1 MEALIARSIQVLIAL
16 GGAYVL
22 TLWFAIVVWTF
33 QDIQARSRSVVAQIF
48 STLVVLI
55 FSIPGLLIYL
65 ILRPRYT
72 LDDAFQRSLE
82 EEYLM
87 QDLEELPLCP
97 NCQQYVEDDW
107 VFCPNCR
114 IELRDNCIACDQLI
128 DLRWEICP
136 FCGTEQY
143 EDDIAITEPQPQ
155 PILAPSPQFLG
166 RPQLTQTQVQQI
178 AGRDE
183 EKTRPIIPATV
194 RVDLRSGDVATEQVP
209 ALPLGSRRGSFSTF
223 GEPRRVPIDGN
234 GYHPPEAASE
244 VQPSNVDNEPHE
256 DATDSDEDDPVPSG
270 VTDVSDG
277 ASAESDLE
285 KSATVDQ
292 SPSDTQPNDSST
304 ASANMGSDDGPTTEQ
319 TDEGGAPKKRS
330 RKRRSRSK
338 KPRSNSTDSNA
349 NQARKG

>member
-1 MEALIARSIQVLIAL
+1 MEALIARAVQVLIAL
-16 GGAYVL
+16 GGAYIL

-97 NCQQYVEDDW
+97 GCQQYVEDDW

-114 IELRDNCIACDQLI
+114 TELRDNCISCDQLI

-143 EDDIAITEPQPQ
+143 EDEDALPEPIVQPVMS
-155 PILAPSPQFLG
+155 PSPQYLG
-166 RPQLTQTQVQQI
+166 RPHLNPAEAFRLTESQEQ
-178 AGRDE
+178 
-183 EKTRPIIPATV
+183 TRPIIPATI
-194 RVDLRSGDVATEQVP
+194 RVDLRSGDVLTEPVP
-209 ALPLGSRRGSFSTF
+209 ELPLSSPIRSLDGG
-223 GEPRRVPIDGN
+223 GEPRRVSLDGN
-234 GYHPPEAASE
+234 GYHSQVRESSDDAVDGGSLQKNDRLDVYDEQLVESDIDDEADSPPDGAAPESTSE
-244 VQPSNVDNEPHE
+244 
-256 DATDSDEDDPVPSG
+256 
-270 VTDVSDG
+270 DVSG
-277 ASAESDLE
+277 
-285 KSATVDQ
+285 TV
-292 SPSDTQPNDSST
+292 SST
-304 ASANMGSDDGPTTEQ
+304 NENADDEASGPFKE
-319 TDEGGAPKKRS
+319 ESPERS
-330 RKRRSRSK
+330 QKPRKRRSRRK
-338 KPRSNSTDSNA
+338 KSTTSGSNSS
-349 NQARKG
+349 

>member
-1 MEALIARSIQVLIAL
+1 MEAFIARAVQVLIAL
-16 GGAYVL
+16 GGAYIL

-97 NCQQYVEDDW
+97 NCQQFVEDEW

-114 IELRDNCIACDQLI
+114 VELRDNCIACDQLI

-136 FCGTEQY
+136 YCGTEQY
-143 EDDIAITEPQPQ
+143 EDDLSLAEPPVQPV
-155 PILAPSPQFLG
+155 LMPSPQFLG
-166 RPQLTQTQVQQI
+166 RPQLTQRQVEQI
-178 AGRDE
+178 AGGDE
-183 EKTRPIIPATV
+183 ERTRPIIPATV

-209 ALPLGSRRGSFSTF
+209 ALPISSRVNLFSSV
-223 GEPRRVPIDGN
+223 GEPRRVSIDGN
-234 GYHPPEAASE
+234 GYHPPES
-244 VQPSNVDNEPHE
+244 QPVDEPVHQTDGKDSAGE
-256 DATDSDEDDPVPSG
+256 EELVPAGVSDVAEGAPSDSDVED
-270 VTDVSDG
+270 
-277 ASAESDLE
+277 
-285 KSATVDQ
+285 
-292 SPSDTQPNDSST
+292 
-304 ASANMGSDDGPTTEQ
+304 TEQ
-319 TDEGGAPKKRS
+319 STVNTNHQQTVAGDGVEETNTEPPESGRNKKKRP
-330 RKRRSRSK
+330 RKRRSKRSK
-338 KPRSNSTDSNA
+338 
-349 NQARKG
+349 NQGTAAGSQ